1 MAKLI
6 TNEQLASVVEKLMEV
21 INTKVGTDPNDPDNF
36 CAIADEGIRI
46 GSLVI
51 QQSQNSDLAFLRINT
66 DEARCVVLNLDAL
79 SSADVG
85 HLTIQ
90 NGYGEILNGT
100 FDYIK
105 GGGCR
110 TNDGGTSLH
119 YAFPTSSNT
128 SKALAH
134 SSNGGGIILTS
145 KNRTWES
152 QTQIVDGTN
161 GRGASD
167 SYYSFNVAHDTY
179 TEVVAYYPVELV
191 LEPFAPER
199 VDEYWIEV
207 IVPANIFATSSTVS
221 SHPIKFTGLDI
232 KWANGEPDWREIG
245 NRRVQ
250 IHIMNGIATYV
261 SIPYDSTNNLNE

>member
-6 TNEQLASVVEKLMEV
+6 TNEQLASVVEKLMDV
-21 INTKVGTDPNDPDNF
+21 INTKVRTEQGSGAAVAN
-36 CAIADEGIRI
+36 EGIKI
-46 GSLVI
+46 GQVLI
-51 QQSQNSDLAFLRINT
+51 SQDHACDLSFGRMDDYNPVSA
-66 DEARCVVLNLDAL
+66 VLNLDVL
-79 SSADVG
+79 SETRRG
-85 HLTIQ
+85 YFTLQ
-90 NGYGEILNGT
+90 NINGEILGAS
-100 FDYIK
+100 FDSIK
-105 GGGCR
+105 GGGR
-110 TNDGGTSLH
+110 KVSDGGTSLY

-179 TEVVAYYPVELV
+179 TEVVAYYPVELI
-191 LEPFAPER
+191 LESFAPER

-207 IVPANIFATSSTVS
+207 IVPANIFATSNTVS
-221 SHPIKFTGLDI
+221 GHPIKFTGLDI
-232 KWANGEPDWREIG
+232 KWANGEPDWNMIG
-245 NRRVQ
+245 ARRVQ